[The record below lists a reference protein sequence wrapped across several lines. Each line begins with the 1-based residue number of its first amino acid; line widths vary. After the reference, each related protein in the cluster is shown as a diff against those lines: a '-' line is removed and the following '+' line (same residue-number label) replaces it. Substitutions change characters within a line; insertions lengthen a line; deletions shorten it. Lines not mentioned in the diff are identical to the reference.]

1 LGLALDEL
9 KNDQQVYTINDIEL
23 LIEEST
29 LPFTQDRQ
37 VNYIDNQYGQGFSIS
52 AAKGASC

>member
-9 KNDQQVYTINDIEL
+9 QDNQQTHTINDIDL
-23 LIEEST
+23 LIEESI

-37 VNYIDNQYGQGFSIS
+37 VNYIDNEYGQGFSIG
-52 AAKGASC
+52 AASGASC